1 MVNRS
6 EALDSV
12 FMALS
17 DPTRRGMLAQL
28 AKGRARI
35 GDLDTTFEM
44 TKGAV
49 TKHVKVLER
58 AGLLKRHVL
67 GREHWCEI
75 DTVPLDKAQRW
86 VEGVREFWEERLDGL
101 AAYLDVVQGK
111 KKKKKKR

>member
-6 EALDSV
+6 EALDDV

-35 GDLDTTFEM
+35 GDLSTAEDM

-58 AGLLKRHVL
+58 AGLLKRHIQ
-67 GREHWCEI
+67 GREHWCEL
-75 DTVPLDKAQRW
+75 DTVPLDKAQRY
-86 VEGVREFWEERLDGL
+86 VEKVREFWEERLDDL
-101 AAYLDVVQGK
+101 AVYLDEMQGK
-111 KKKKKKR
+111 KKKR